1 MDRSLNKERGFNM
14 LEVLLALIILTIST
28 LVIFTIVNETNKVD
42 LDSKRLHF
50 AETLINPYIAY
61 YQNTEV
67 QEEDVDVYLS
77 DLGEVDLVK
86 EFKRDSSD
94 GTPSG
99 FVPKTLRDVRVGCKN
114 TPRVVGD
121 YMVFEIKCHVND
133 REINKGRAYTIKK
146 YIN

>member
-77 DLGEVDLVK
+77 DLGEVDLEGV
-86 EFKRDSSD
+86 
-94 GTPSG
+94 
-99 FVPKTLRDVRVGCKN
+99 
-114 TPRVVGD
+114 
-121 YMVFEIKCHVND
+121 
-133 REINKGRAYTIKK
+133 
-146 YIN
+146 